1 MMTKTRRLVLTV
13 LLVLVSRTTRADAA
27 NPLKRL
33 LNGPMSKSSDETN
46 NANTCDNALAKSL
59 VLANDEKDQME
70 KERDE
75 ALANHAKALDTIA
88 QLSSEL
94 ESTKDSLSKR
104 IQELEQTEA
113 LLREASA
120 LERAASEKELETTV
134 LEAEEKQQSMQTSFD
149 KRLEELHELWTT
161 KMEEKEAGHADQVA
175 ALKAESEASVNRI
188 KKDMEEKIVALQSS
202 LVTLEKEH
210 EQQLAA
216 VRQEAASSIEE
227 VERQLTKKYDDK
239 HAELEQF
246 KLQAEEERLRILRI
260 KEEDAKSLEDE
271 HLSYRRTLEDQHSQI
286 VADLKE
292 RIEANEK
299 KAFKQLQA
307 RENELESRMNDMQ
320 REAKKQL
327 QDVQASH
334 AKELKNLV
342 KTIETM
348 EADHSRLGRKM
359 NSLQRKYDAAAKVSA
374 NMGTKFLLHTQN

>member
-1 MMTKTRRLVLTV
+1 MTKTRRLVLTV

-134 LEAEEKQQSMQTSFD
+134 REAEEKQQSMQTSFD
-149 KRLEELHELWTT
+149 KRLEESHELWTT

-175 ALKAESEASVNRI
+175 ALKAESEASVDRI

-202 LVTLEKEH
+202 LVTLEKKH

-271 HLSYRRTLEDQHSQI
+271 HLSYRRTLEDQHSHI

-320 REAKKQL
+320 REAKRQL

-334 AKELKNLV
+334 ANELKNLV

-359 NSLQRKYDAAAKVSA
+359 NSLQRKYDAAAKVRA